1 MKLQLKSPQN
11 IISEIKSYTN
21 KLDED
26 LITKAY
32 MFALNKHGTQLRES
46 GEPYISH
53 PIEVANILISLKMD
67 QDTII
72 AGILHDTVED
82 TDATIEEIES
92 LFGSQI
98 ANIVN
103 GVTKLSKFE
112 LSSLA
117 EKQTENFKKLLISAA
132 SDIRVLVI
140 KLADRLHNMRTLKF
154 KKNKSKRQFIAKE
167 TLEVYSPLA
176 ERIGIIS
183 IKDEMQDIA
192 FMELYPDIY
201 NSIKNRLKNI
211 YDSSEEMVSLINSK
225 LAELMKELNIDC
237 SISGRLKTPYSIWEK
252 MNVRNISFDQLS
264 DIMAFRIIVETV
276 PQCYQALGIIHRNY
290 LVVPG
295 RFRDYISTP
304 KNNSYQSLHTCVIGP
319 LNKRIEIQIRTKEM
333 HLIAEYG
340 IAAHWDYKSGNKEK
354 QKDKLNQ
361 MWLDKLL
368 QVLENTKGM
377 NDFLENSKTE
387 ISATSVFCITP
398 KGKIVSMPKG
408 ATALDFAYLI
418 HSDVGNHASH
428 AKINDK
434 EVPLKTIIENGDQI
448 EIFTDP
454 NSGPQESWESFVV
467 TIKAKSALKKALN
480 SMEKERI
487 EMIGKTNFDEFFRK
501 HGIDISDSDLILLQN
516 SFKKENTPSFFFA
529 IGSLE
534 ITMHEVLEAYNKIKH
549 TMIELT
555 QEDKHNKKKALPI
568 IGLPNAPIL
577 PINCCTPV
585 PGDKIV
591 GMLYKDRGIEI
602 HIEECRV
609 LLDQEDS
616 PDSKIIPLSWEM
628 NSVSDEAKYLAK
640 LNILTI
646 YAPGNLANI
655 AEIIEKRY
663 ANITNLKIGEKFEN
677 FVQIQIELEVKDVAQ
692 LSMIIAD
699 LRSKE
704 FIRNVT
710 RV

>member
-1 MKLQLKSPQN
+1 MQLKSPQN

-21 KLDED
+21 KVDED

-32 MFALNKHGTQLRES
+32 MFALDKHGTQLRES

-53 PIEVANILISLKMD
+53 PIGVASILISLKMD

-82 TDATIEEIES
+82 TNATIEEIET
-92 LFGSQI
+92 LFGTQI

-112 LSSLA
+112 LSLLA

-132 SDIRVLVI
+132 SDIRVLII

-154 KKNKSKRQFIAKE
+154 KKSISRRQFIAKE

-176 ERIGIIS
+176 ERIGIIT

-201 NSIKNRLKNI
+201 NSIKSRLKNL
-211 YDSSEEMVSLINSK
+211 YESSEEIISSISSK
-225 LAELMKELNIDC
+225 LLELTKGLNIDC
-237 SISGRLKTPYSIWEK
+237 TISGRLKTPYSIWEK

-264 DIMAFRIIVETV
+264 DIMAFRIIVDTV
-276 PQCYQALGIIHRNY
+276 PQCYQVLGIIHRNY

-319 LNKRIEIQIRTKEM
+319 LNKRIEVQIRTKEM

-340 IAAHWDYKSGNKEK
+340 IAAHWDYKSGNTEK
-354 QKDKLNQ
+354 KKDTLNQ
-361 MWLDKLL
+361 KWLNKLV
-368 QVLENTKGM
+368 QVLENTTGM
-377 NDFLENSKTE
+377 EEFLENSKTE
-387 ISATSVFCITP
+387 ISSNTIFCITP

-408 ATALDFAYLI
+408 ATVLDFAYFI
-418 HSDVGNHASH
+418 HSDVGNHAVG

-434 EVPLKTIIENGDQI
+434 EAPLKTVIENGDQI

-454 NSGPQESWESFVV
+454 KAVPQESWESFII
-467 TIKAKSALKKALN
+467 TIRAKSALKKALN
-480 SMEKERI
+480 AMEKEQI
-487 EMIGKTNFDEFFRK
+487 EMIGKTNFEEFFKR
-501 HGIDISDSDLILLQN
+501 HNIELTNSDLSLLKN
-516 SFKKENTPSFFFA
+516 IFKKESTPAFFFA
-529 IGSLE
+529 IGSSE
-534 ITMHEVLEAYNKIKH
+534 ITMHEILESYNKLKN
-549 TMIELT
+549 TKIELT
-555 QEDKHNKKKALPI
+555 QEDKTDKQKTLPI
-568 IGLPNAPIL
+568 IGLPNVPIL

-591 GMLYKDRGIEI
+591 GVVYKDRGVEI
-602 HIEECRV
+602 HIEECHV

-616 PDSKIIPLSWEM
+616 TEAKIISLNWQMDSI
-628 NSVSDEAKYLAK
+628 SDKVKYPAK
-640 LNILTI
+640 LSILTI
-646 YAPGNLANI
+646 YAAGNLANI

-663 ANITNLKIGEKFEN
+663 ADITNLKIGEKFEN
-677 FVQIQIELEVKDVAQ
+677 FVQIQIELDVKDIAQ

-710 RV
+710 RL